1 MSPTARLSPSKEID
15 DTVQI
20 ILQFKNK
27 ILADNQKKQD
37 QPKNTQHYLACIRQ
51 SRKLIDRDLNLKQKK
66 KSIVSQQCVF
76 NSFQCDLCDEGYG
89 GFTRGQ
95 NRVNGHNQ
103 LSSAI
108 AKHYKNVHGTIAQ
121 DLLKRF

>member
-37 QPKNTQHYLACIRQ
+37 QPKNTQHHLACIRQ

-66 KSIVSQQCVF
+66 
-76 NSFQCDLCDEGYG
+76 
-89 GFTRGQ
+89 
-95 NRVNGHNQ
+95 NQ
-103 LSSAI
+103 L
-108 AKHYKNVHGTIAQ
+108 
-121 DLLKRF
+121 